1 MIENLLWNDI
11 KRHKILSL
19 ATVIFMAVSSLFIS
33 LAVVLF
39 CGLLDSVNG
48 LMERALTPDYLQM
61 HAGEI
66 QKEKIAEFADE
77 HSEVLEWQVC
87 NFLNLENGSIILGK
101 SSLAGSTQDNGLC
114 VQSEKFDFLLDLN
127 NDFPVVDKG
136 KVYVPVWYRSMY
148 DLNIGDKMHIE
159 GLSLVIAGFIRD
171 SQMNS
176 MMASSKRFL
185 VCKEDYQLLKEKGSE
200 EYLIEFLLSQNADT
214 DLLAADYKNAQL
226 YSNGPAV
233 TKPLIR
239 MMNALS
245 DGIMILVILIVGIAI
260 LLISLLCINFITSI
274 EVEKDKKE
282 AGMLKALGI
291 ENRQIR
297 KLYLSK
303 YFVFSLAGSLI
314 GLSGAGFLNNVLSRK
329 LRELY
334 GVSDKNFFSIVITIM
349 ACVLV
354 QIVILLFIRR
364 VFMKMEKIPALE
376 ALFSVK
382 TQGVKKEKNQY
393 LIIGAVASVCMFLT
407 LIPQN
412 LFSTFSSPKFV
423 TYMGI
428 GNAAIRMDV
437 RQSENILKIT
447 DNLIEELNSD
457 SDVEKFAA
465 FRTVSCPAVLS
476 DGKKV
481 NLIVESG
488 NHSVFPVNYAEGKQ
502 PEKDGEIALSWLQA
516 QDLGIKSGDVINLFD
531 DGSAKP
537 FVVCG
542 IYSDITN
549 GGKTAKI
556 SNLSFEGNAEKK
568 VMWSILYVTLK
579 ENVQTAKWM
588 DKYARF
594 GVDIVDIADYV
605 QGTYGPTINQ
615 IKNVRFV
622 AVGIALLIIFIVVIL
637 FMRLMIEK
645 KRFSISL
652 QKALG
657 FNDGFISRKYFTDCF
672 FRVIIGLAAG
682 ILAGNVLGEFIC
694 GQILKSFGAFGFD
707 FVIRWEQ
714 LFVILMIIMLVS
726 VAGIMA
732 GSMDVKKIKAYEC
745 CLSRE

>member
-1 MIENLLWNDI
+1 MIKNLLWNDI

-136 KVYVPVWYRSMY
+136 KVYVPVCYRSMY

-447 DNLIEELNSD
+447 DNLVKELNSD

-516 QDLGIKSGDVINLFD
+516 QDLGIK
-531 DGSAKP
+531 
-537 FVVCG
+537 
-542 IYSDITN
+542 
-549 GGKTAKI
+549 
-556 SNLSFEGNAEKK
+556 
-568 VMWSILYVTLK
+568 
-579 ENVQTAKWM
+579 
-588 DKYARF
+588 
-594 GVDIVDIADYV
+594 
-605 QGTYGPTINQ
+605 
-615 IKNVRFV
+615 
-622 AVGIALLIIFIVVIL
+622 
-637 FMRLMIEK
+637 
-645 KRFSISL
+645 
-652 QKALG
+652 
-657 FNDGFISRKYFTDCF
+657 
-672 FRVIIGLAAG
+672 
-682 ILAGNVLGEFIC
+682 
-694 GQILKSFGAFGFD
+694 
-707 FVIRWEQ
+707 
-714 LFVILMIIMLVS
+714 
-726 VAGIMA
+726 
-732 GSMDVKKIKAYEC
+732 
-745 CLSRE
+745 